1 TVVPDY
7 FFEISLRESFLP
19 YQFQL
24 PDEKPAGL
32 LTVKLFEDEEV
43 AAVAPCTLFVDEFV
57 EPAVAA
63 QNEVMFKPQI
73 SEITN
78 FYYLFLIP
86 N

>member
-1 TVVPDY
+1 M
-7 FFEISLRESFLP
+7 
-19 YQFQL
+19 

-63 QNEVMFKPQI
+63 QIEAMFKPRI